1 MLLTDKLI
9 LKAAEKITLKEK
21 RKKELKEFADSI
33 NNSKIHSVSI
43 NDMDKLIQN
52 NSSETI
58 FYSLKN
64 NNVNV
69 VNYLS
74 IESVSLK
81 DKITNTAK
89 QVSQTVKN
97 KVVHIWEV
105 ITKHKLKEFIV
116 GKLIKKAMITQI
128 NHTTNTVTIKDMDNL
143 NYYSIQGTDISEDVC
158 PGTLIS
164 V

>member
-9 LKAAEKITLKEK
+9 LKAAEKIKLKEEMK
-21 RKKELKEFADSI
+21 AINIVNTVSYCELES
-33 NNSKIHSVSI
+33 
-43 NDMDKLIQN
+43 
-52 NSSETI
+52 
-58 FYSLKN
+58 N
-64 NNVNV
+64 NNEGNFVTIERNDV
-69 VNYLS
+69 
-74 IESVSLK
+74 IESVPLK

-89 QVSQTVKN
+89 QVAQTVKN
-97 KVVHIWEV
+97 KVIHIWEV

-116 GKLIKKAMITQI
+116 GKLIKKPKITQI

-158 PGTLIS
+158 LGTLIS

>member
-9 LKAAEKITLKEK
+9 LKAAEKVTLKEK

-33 NNSKIHSVSI
+33 NNSKIRSVSI

-64 NNVNV
+64 NVNV
-69 VNYLS
+69 INYIS
-74 IESVSLK
+74 IESVPLK

-89 QVSQTVKN
+89 QVAQTVKN

-128 NHTTNTVTIKDMDNL
+128 NHTTNTVTIKDMNNC

-158 PGTLIS
+158 LGTLIS

>member
-9 LKAAEKITLKEK
+9 LKAAEKIKLKEEMK
-21 RKKELKEFADSI
+21 AINIVNTVSYCELER
-33 NNSKIHSVSI
+33 
-43 NDMDKLIQN
+43 
-52 NSSETI
+52 
-58 FYSLKN
+58 N
-64 NNVNV
+64 NNEGNFVTIERNDV
-69 VNYLS
+69 
-74 IESVSLK
+74 IESVPLK

-89 QVSQTVKN
+89 QVAQTVKN
-97 KVVHIWEV
+97 KVIHIWEV

-158 PGTLIS
+158 LGTLIS

>member
-1 MLLTDKLI
+1 MVCLLLTDKLI
-9 LKAAEKITLKEK
+9 LKAAEKIKLKEEMK
-21 RKKELKEFADSI
+21 AINIVNTVSYCELES
-33 NNSKIHSVSI
+33 NNSVP
-43 NDMDKLIQN
+43 
-52 NSSETI
+52 
-58 FYSLKN
+58 
-64 NNVNV
+64 
-69 VNYLS
+69 
-74 IESVSLK
+74 LK

-89 QVSQTVKN
+89 QVAQTVKN
-97 KVVHIWEV
+97 KVIHIWEV

-158 PGTLIS
+158 LGTLIS

>member
-9 LKAAEKITLKEK
+9 LKAAEKVTLKEK
-21 RKKELKEFADSI
+21 RKKEL
-33 NNSKIHSVSI
+33 
-43 NDMDKLIQN
+43 
-52 NSSETI
+52 
-58 FYSLKN
+58 
-64 NNVNV
+64 V
-69 VNYLS
+69 VNYIS
-74 IESVSLK
+74 IESVPLK

-89 QVSQTVKN
+89 QVAQTVKN

-128 NHTTNTVTIKDMDNL
+128 NHTTNAVTIKDMDNC
-143 NYYSIQGTDISEDVC
+143 NYYSIQGTDISEDVHL
-158 PGTLIS
+158 GTLII

>member
-9 LKAAEKITLKEK
+9 LKAAEKIKLKEEMK
-21 RKKELKEFADSI
+21 AINIVNTVSYCELES
-33 NNSKIHSVSI
+33 NNSVP
-43 NDMDKLIQN
+43 
-52 NSSETI
+52 
-58 FYSLKN
+58 
-64 NNVNV
+64 
-69 VNYLS
+69 
-74 IESVSLK
+74 LK

-89 QVSQTVKN
+89 QVAQTVKN
-97 KVVHIWEV
+97 KVIHIWEV

-158 PGTLIS
+158 LGTLIS

>member
-33 NNSKIHSVSI
+33 NNSKICSVSI

-74 IESVSLK
+74 IESVPLK

-89 QVSQTVKN
+89 QVAQTVKN

-158 PGTLIS
+158 LGTLIS

>member
-128 NHTTNTVTIKDMDNL
+128 NHTTNTVTIKDMDNC